1 MLNTFVLSLIF
12 SFAQQQYVNTSP
24 ANEINEI
31 RWVSIEE
38 AMTKTAQNPKP
49 IMIDFYTD
57 WCGWCKKLDQTT
69 YSDKEVIDY
78 INKHYYAVKFD
89 AEQKEQITFLGK
101 TYSFVA
107 SGNRGTHQLAA
118 QLANRNGRI
127 GYPTI
132 TFLDANGNRLAAEG
146 GYKDVPKMKSV
157 LRYYGEEFYVSMT
170 FNEFLTKQ
178 ALEISAD

>member
-1 MLNTFVLSLIF
+1 MLYTFVLSLFF
-12 SFAQQQYVNTSP
+12 SFAQQHNIKTSS
-24 ANEINEI
+24 AEEINEI
-31 RWVSIEE
+31 RWISIEE

-69 YSDKEVIDY
+69 YADKEIVDY
-78 INKHYYAVKFD
+78 VNKYYYAVKFD
-89 AEQKEQITFLGK
+89 AEQKQQISFLGK
-101 TYSFVA
+101 TYLFVP
-107 SGNRGTHQLAA
+107 SGNRGTHQFAA

-132 TFLDANGNRLAAEG
+132 TFLDASGAKLAAEG
-146 GYKDVPKMKSV
+146 GYKDVPKMKNV
-157 LRYYGEEFYVSMT
+157 LRYYGEEFYASMT